1 MNSLLYKSL
10 LLVLTTILALTKAGY
25 SQDIN
30 ITEQL
35 KSGRELTYKAMV
47 LYDKVQLLKAH
58 DIYKEILKTDSSNFS
73 ALYGLTFTE
82 YKLLEFSLQ
91 KGSESL
97 FDIYYQPAIDNA
109 NRLISSDKYI
119 SAGKSLLSGVYMMK
133 IANSPMSAVTLS
145 AEINGLLDEAEK
157 ADPKNPVTFI
167 VRGEMKYNT
176 PKLFG
181 GSPEEAVKSFN
192 KAVALCE
199 ENPDT
204 GIVDTKWANLESLA
218 WLGRAFAKL
227 ENYDAAK
234 FAYQKALKIQ
244 PDFGWVKYALLPELE
259 KKVQN

>member
-1 MNSLLYKSL
+1 MNSFLYKSL
-10 LLVLTTILALTKAGY
+10 LLVFTTILVLVKTGY

-30 ITEQL
+30 VTEQL

-47 LYDKVQLLKAH
+47 QHDKDQLLKAH
-58 DIYKEILKTDSSNFS
+58 DAYKEILKTDSSNSS
-73 ALYGLTFTE
+73 ALYGLTFIE

-91 KGSESL
+91 KGNESL
-97 FDIYYQPAIDNA
+97 FDTYYQPALDNA
-109 NRLISSDKYI
+109 NKLISSDKYL
-119 SAGKSLLSGVYMMK
+119 SEGKSLLAGTYMMK

-145 AEINGLLDEAEK
+145 SEIVGLLDEAEK

-181 GSPEEAVKSFN
+181 GSPEEAVKNFN

-204 GIVDTKWANLESLA
+204 GIVDTKWASLESFA
-218 WLGRAFAKL
+218 WLGRAFVKL

-244 PDFGWVKYALLPELE
+244 PDFGWVKYVLLPEVE
-259 KKVQN
+259 KKVRN

>member
-1 MNSLLYKSL
+1 MNALLYKSL
-10 LLVLTTILALTKAGY
+10 LLVLTTILVLVKAGY
-25 SQDIN
+25 SQEVN

-35 KSGRELTYKAMV
+35 KSGKELTNKALV
-47 LYDKVQLLKAH
+47 LHDKDRLLKAH
-58 DIYKEILKTDSSNFS
+58 DMFKEILKTDSSNSS
-73 ALYGLTFTE
+73 ALYGLTFTG

-91 KGSESL
+91 KGNESL
-97 FDIYYQPAIDNA
+97 FDIFYQPAIDNA
-109 NRLISSDKYI
+109 NRLISSDKYL
-119 SAGKSLLSGVYMMK
+119 SEGKSLLSGIYMMK

-145 AEINGLLDEAEK
+145 SEINGLLDEAEK
-157 ADPKNPVTFI
+157 ADPKNPVSFI

-181 GSPEEAVKSFN
+181 GSPEDAVKNFN

-204 GIVDTKWANLESLA
+204 GIVDTRWASLESLA
-218 WLGRAFAKL
+218 WLGRAFVKL

-234 FAYQKALKIQ
+234 FAYQKALNIQ
-244 PDFGWVKYALLPELE
+244 PDFGWVKYVLLPEVE